1 MDELIVGLLY
11 SAISFAIIM
20 AIIIALG
27 RTLEKMIDK

>member
-11 SAISFAIIM
+11 SAISFAIIIG
-20 AIIIALG
+20 IIIALG